1 MFSIY
6 LDSKNKGFKTELDRL
21 LKYED
26 DLNLKV
32 IKNVSKIL
40 SDVKKQGD
48 KAVIKYS
55 EEFDRRTFKSVRDFS
70 YTKNEIRQ
78 STKKINK
85 NVLKALEFSYE
96 RILDFHS
103 EFYIK
108 SKRANLNKE
117 ISRFQKP
124 IEEILIYVP
133 GGKASYPSTVL
144 MATGPAKVAGVKKIY
159 LTSPSIEG
167 NVSHITLAAASIAG
181 VDEVYSIGG
190 AQALAAFA
198 YGTETFPQVQKIIG
212 PGNKYVT
219 EAKRQL
225 FGIVGIDLI
234 AGPSELLIVGDE
246 TSNSTT
252 IAFDLMAQAEHD
264 ELASSILI
272 SSDIK
277 LIEDVKEIIKKEIKN
292 FSRKNIIRKA
302 FSTRGA
308 LIKVKSSKEAIEVA
322 NKIAP
327 EHIHLVTKD
336 ALELV
341 RGTIKAGI
349 ILVGEDSAN
358 GLSDYVLGPSH
369 VLPTGKTARFSSPL
383 SVEDFL
389 IKSSFVNLKS
399 SRKKSTYNELIDK
412 AFILAEAEGL
422 SAHAK
427 SLIKRRK

>member
-144 MATGPAKVAGVKKIY
+144 MATGPAKVAGVEKIY

-167 NVSHITLAAASIAG
+167 NVSYITLAAASIAG

-264 ELASSILI
+264 ELATSILI

-308 LIKVKSSKEAIEVA
+308 LIKVKSSKEALEIA
-322 NKIAP
+322 NKIVP

-341 RGTIKAGI
+341 RENIKAGI

-389 IKSSFVNLKS
+389 VKSSFVNLKS

-412 AFILAEAEGL
+412 ALILAEAEGL

>member
-6 LDSKNKGFKTELDRL
+6 LDSKDKGFKTKLDTF

-26 DLNLKV
+26 DLNLEV
-32 IKNVSKIL
+32 ITTVSKIL
-40 SDVKKQGD
+40 SDVKKDGD
-48 KAVIKYS
+48 RAVIKYS
-55 EEFDRRTFKSVRDFS
+55 EEFDRRTFKSVCDFS

-78 STKKINK
+78 STKKIGK
-85 NVLKALEFSYE
+85 DVLEAMEFSYE

-108 SKRANLNKE
+108 NQSTHLNEE

-181 VDEVYSIGG
+181 VDKVYSLGG

-252 IAFDLMAQAEHD
+252 VAFDLMAQAEHD

-272 SSDIK
+272 SSDIR

-302 FSTRGA
+302 FNRKGA

-322 NKIAP
+322 NKIVP

-336 ALELV
+336 ALELA
-341 RGTIKAGI
+341 RKPIKAGI

-369 VLPTGKTARFSSPL
+369 VLPTGKTARFFSPL

-389 IKSSFVNLKS
+389 VKSSFVNLKS